1 MTAPLAS
8 PDAPS
13 RVEELQA
20 RIRGMQATRLE
31 SKTVPTHPAFEQV
44 LPGGSL
50 REGTVVS
57 VEGSTTLLMA
67 LLAGPS
73 ASGRWV
79 AVAGMPEFGV
89 EAASRF
95 GIDLERLALVP
106 DPGRQWLAVVAAL
119 ADVIPVV
126 AVRPIG
132 RVSPAEASRLTA
144 RLRQRGTVLLVAGQ
158 WPGSDASLGVEASRW
173 HGLELGHGHL
183 SDRDVVVSAGGRGEF
198 GRRGRSRIQLPGRSL
213 EFGVSDD
220 EPSQQ
225 GESAQLGGP
234 VPLGEPVRLD
244 EYVRRVV

>member
-1 MTAPLAS
+1 MTAPLTPAEV
-8 PDAPS
+8 PA

-20 RIRGMQATRLE
+20 RIRGMQATRLD

-44 LPGGSL
+44 LPGGGSL
-50 REGTVVS
+50 REGTIVS

-106 DPGRQWLAVVAAL
+106 DPGRQWLTVVAAL

-126 AVRPIG
+126 AVRPVGQI
-132 RVSPAEASRLTA
+132 SPAEASRLTA
-144 RLRQRGTVLLVAGQ
+144 RLRQRGTVLLVAGR
-158 WPGSDASLGVEASRW
+158 WPGSDASVGVEASQW

-198 GRRGRSRIQLPGRSL
+198 GRRGRSRLQLPGRSL
-213 EFGVSDD
+213 EFRVAAD
-220 EPSQQ
+220 EAVPQ
-225 GESAQLGGP
+225 GASA
-234 VPLGEPVRLD
+234 PLNAPVRLD
-244 EYVRRVV
+244 EYVRRAV